1 MEVEQNIDT
10 TIQKDDGVNT
20 KNPSDGNKDIWVILL
35 NVFLALVTI
44 LLLGY
49 VAYRNGYIDL
59 DNVFKPKEQTEEE
72 SNEENDAS
80 NDLVI
85 QENGETTLNTYEGEV
100 LSAILP
106 NGWSITEYMDGDGT
120 DMLMDTVE
128 YTGLT
133 GLTVSYNNVPILEL
147 IAVSGIGFIG
157 CPELPIFPDSSESYL
172 QEQVEM
178 NEEIQ
183 ENMVTYDYTNT
194 PYSDFQWFGKD
205 FRRVGTALYFDTV
218 AGNEYFEPQC
228 EGGLVTVPGLRFE
241 DSDGY
246 EGVAYFY
253 NINEEASTEQLETLD
268 NILASMMEI

>member
-85 QENGETTLNTYEGEV
+85 QENGKTTLNTYEGGV

-205 FRRVGTALYFDTV
+205 FRRVGTTLYFDTV